1 MKIRKLLAL
10 PLIPIYRNVGFFV
23 FMYILGAVCAL
34 STLPDT
40 RGATLYE
47 NLWLE
52 LFVDDYAACLV
63 LSLLPRR
70 LRGIGRAVAYTV
82 LYATALA
89 DVYCFGKF
97 GSTLNPSMLM
107 LVGETDSREA
117 GEFLRS
123 YLTPEVLRGPVGN
136 VVCVLA
142 LHVAWSLRRRIFRK
156 LSYRR
161 RMLAL
166 GRIQRLRA
174 RMAAVEPVAGIIVA
188 AVVVWAAVA
197 SAGNKAGCHR
207 LMSASSVG
215 EVEHLLTAKDH
226 GVMYMPIYRL
236 AFSIRSNQLAA
247 RQIEQLI
254 GASTKARVDS
264 CSYTSPHI
272 VLIIGESGVG
282 KEIIPRVIHDNSPR
296 RREKYFA
303 INCGSI
309 PEGTI
314 DSELFGHE
322 KGSFTGAIGESEGYF
337 GIANKGTI
345 FLDEVG
351 ELPIQTQ
358 ARLLRVLET
367 GEYIRVGGTEIMKTD
382 VRIVAATNVNMR
394 KAVSEGRFRED
405 LYYRLNT
412 IPIQM
417 PALRERGDDI
427 LLLFRLFAMQMAEKY
442 RLPKISLSDEAKQI
456 MLKYKWPGNVRQLK
470 NITEQMSVL
479 SREREIDAQTLTQF
493 IPRDE
498 ESTQLA
504 TIQKDGKD
512 DHSYASE
519 RELLYKILYELKG
532 NVSDLR
538 REMNSLRKQLDEAR
552 QLGGT
557 GGYVSPV
564 QPNTQVAPVSSV
576 SPVPAVSSVPS
587 VSPVSSVPPIT
598 DLDELQHI
606 RQEIATRG
614 IRGTY
619 KPEAEDAEIEE
630 IKEENENL
638 NLSDLSKQMI
648 EKALERNNGNR
659 KKAAE
664 ELGISDRTLYRK
676 INKYK
681 L

>member
-1 MKIRKLLAL
+1 MDTSELQKIKQRYN
-10 PLIPIYRNVGFFV
+10 I
-23 FMYILGAVCAL
+23 
-34 STLPDT
+34 
-40 RGATLYE
+40 
-47 NLWLE
+47 
-52 LFVDDYAACLV
+52 
-63 LSLLPRR
+63 
-70 LRGIGRAVAYTV
+70 
-82 LYATALA
+82 
-89 DVYCFGKF
+89 
-97 GSTLNPSMLM
+97 
-107 LVGETDSREA
+107 
-117 GEFLRS
+117 
-123 YLTPEVLRGPVGN
+123 VGN
-136 VVCVLA
+136 SDGLNHA
-142 LHVAWSLRRRIFRK
+142 LDVALQVAPTD
-156 LSYRR
+156 LS
-161 RMLAL
+161 
-166 GRIQRLRA
+166 
-174 RMAAVEPVAGIIVA
+174 
-188 AVVVWAAVA
+188 
-197 SAGNKAGCHR
+197 
-207 LMSASSVG
+207 
-215 EVEHLLTAKDH
+215 
-226 GVMYMPIYRL
+226 
-236 AFSIRSNQLAA
+236 
-247 RQIEQLI
+247 
-254 GASTKARVDS
+254 
-264 CSYTSPHI
+264 

-367 GEYIRVGGTEIMKTD
+367 GEYIRVGGTEIRKTD

-512 DHSYASE
+512 DHNYASE
-519 RELLYKILYELKG
+519 RELLYKILYELRG

-576 SPVPAVSSVPS
+576 SPV
-587 VSPVSSVPPIT
+587 SPVSSVPPIT

-606 RQEIATRG
+606 RQEIATG
-614 IRGTY
+614 GMRGTY

>member
-1 MKIRKLLAL
+1 MDTSELQKIKQRYN
-10 PLIPIYRNVGFFV
+10 I
-23 FMYILGAVCAL
+23 
-34 STLPDT
+34 
-40 RGATLYE
+40 
-47 NLWLE
+47 
-52 LFVDDYAACLV
+52 
-63 LSLLPRR
+63 
-70 LRGIGRAVAYTV
+70 
-82 LYATALA
+82 
-89 DVYCFGKF
+89 
-97 GSTLNPSMLM
+97 
-107 LVGETDSREA
+107 
-117 GEFLRS
+117 
-123 YLTPEVLRGPVGN
+123 VGN
-136 VVCVLA
+136 SDGLNHA
-142 LHVAWSLRRRIFRK
+142 LDVALQVAPTD
-156 LSYRR
+156 LS
-161 RMLAL
+161 
-166 GRIQRLRA
+166 
-174 RMAAVEPVAGIIVA
+174 
-188 AVVVWAAVA
+188 
-197 SAGNKAGCHR
+197 
-207 LMSASSVG
+207 
-215 EVEHLLTAKDH
+215 
-226 GVMYMPIYRL
+226 
-236 AFSIRSNQLAA
+236 
-247 RQIEQLI
+247 
-254 GASTKARVDS
+254 
-264 CSYTSPHI
+264 

-367 GEYIRVGGTEIMKTD
+367 GEYIRVGGTEIRKTD

-519 RELLYKILYELKG
+519 RELLYKILYELRG

-557 GGYVSPV
+557 SGYVSPV
-564 QPNTQVAPVSSV
+564 QPSTQVAPVSAVTPVSSVSSV
-576 SPVPAVSSVPS
+576 SPVP
-587 VSPVSSVPPIT
+587 SVPPIT

-606 RQEIATRG
+606 RQEMAAGGMRS
-614 IRGTY
+614 TY